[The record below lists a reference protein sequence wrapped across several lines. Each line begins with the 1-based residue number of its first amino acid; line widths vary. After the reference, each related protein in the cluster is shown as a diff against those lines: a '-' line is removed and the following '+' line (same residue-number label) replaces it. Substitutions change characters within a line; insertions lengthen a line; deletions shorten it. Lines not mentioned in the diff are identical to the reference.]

1 MPKTVSRT
9 PGPRM
14 KVSTQI
20 IRLSDEVTKKTPH
33 RGLAAQNFGTKTQ
46 LMVLGSRWCFLR
58 TRTSRYRTAGKG
70 LVATMWAS
78 DAAKSTVNGRREIS
92 FVYGGDHIWVDFH
105 TPVQFVHGHDNDEDS
120 SDTQSSVVVD
130 EDEGA
135 FAHPANASLDSTDA
149 AREPSIVGAVGP
161 YTAKRSLSFGRGS
174 ISGVSHF
181 ASSPTYLVSPIQQ
194 YRTPSSQIQIL
205 SPSTSAVLYE
215 SKPLWPLNNLAEA
228 ELLRHFI
235 DNIGPQLDVTDH
247 VSHFTTTVPQ
257 RAVHCPLLL
266 YAIIA
271 AASIHRSRVQGVPD
285 QFYEEYQAKC
295 IRILIRFLDDPDYSP
310 DENFLA
316 AIVILRKGEE
326 MSDEDRMCHLL
337 GSSRVIN
344 SVGEVAANGG
354 LGESAAWLVLRQSIY
369 VSLTSN
375 TPLNVNLG
383 CYKRSSVFLG
393 LTDHA
398 WANKIVF
405 IFAETLA
412 YSAKS
417 NEQGAADVEDWHTL
431 QQAATQWYHDKPDTF
446 LPVFETSTETRA
458 RNEPTTTGLRNPF
471 PTISMLQAPHVIGLM
486 YYHLTLILLAL
497 SDPVKTVRRR
507 GLESMRLWRETEQ
520 KVKADLKRC
529 IGLAISNP
537 HVVAANFE
545 ASHILYACGHC
556 LNSPEE
562 REAAIDF
569 LRGVRVKLGWGIDHI
584 IDHLERHWAGMQ

>member
-1 MPKTVSRT
+1 MRRCESCETADEPCL
-9 PGPRM
+9 PPPR
-14 KVSTQI
+14 KR
-20 IRLSDEVTKKTPH
+20 IRLKAVHSVIEQP
-33 RGLAAQNFGTKTQ
+33 RSSGQSG
-46 LMVLGSRWCFLR
+46 
-58 TRTSRYRTAGKG
+58 
-70 LVATMWAS
+70 
-78 DAAKSTVNGRREIS
+78 REIS
-92 FVYGGDHIWVDFH
+92 FVYGGDHVWVDFR
-105 TPVQFVHGHDNDEDS
+105 TPVFEVQFVHGNDNDEDS
-120 SDTQSSVVVD
+120 SDVQSSVAID

-135 FAHPANASLDSTDA
+135 FAHPVNVHVDDA
-149 AREPSIVGAVGP
+149 ETVGGPIIGAAVGS
-161 YTAKRSLSFGRGS
+161 YATKRSLSFGRTS
-174 ISGVSHF
+174 ASGTSQF
-181 ASSPTYLVSPIQQ
+181 ASSPTYLVSPVQHHC
-194 YRTPSSQIQIL
+194 TPSSQIQVL

-215 SKPLWPLNNLAEA
+215 AKPLWPLNNLAEA

-247 VSHFTTTVPQ
+247 VCHFTTTVPQ
-257 RAVHCPLLL
+257 RAAHCPLLF

-271 AASIHRSRVQGVPD
+271 AASIHRSRVQGLPD

-316 AIVILRKGEE
+316 AIVVLRKGEE

-405 IFAETLA
+405 VFAETLA

-417 NEQGAADVEDWHTL
+417 NGHDLTDVEDWHTL
-431 QQAATQWYHDKPDTF
+431 QHAAKQWYLDKPDTF
-446 LPVFETSTETRA
+446 LPVFETPIEEDA
-458 RNEPTTTGLRNPF
+458 RNEHTTNEFRNPF

-497 SDPVKTVRRR
+497 SDPTNTARWR
-507 GLESMRLWRETEQ
+507 GLDSIRLWREMEQ
-520 KVKADLKRC
+520 KVRVDLKRC

-556 LNSPEE
+556 LNSPGEQ
-562 REAAIDF
+562 EAAVDF
-569 LRGVRVKLGWGIDHI
+569 LRSVRVKLGWGIDHI
-584 IDHLERHWAGMQ
+584 IDRLKRHWASMQ

>member
-1 MPKTVSRT
+1 MLANDAVKSIVNVSGSPLNGHYVLTKIRGIIEHGVRRCENCET
-9 PGPRM
+9 AGEPCLPPPR
-14 KVSTQI
+14 KR
-20 IRLSDEVTKKTPH
+20 IRLKAVHSVIE
-33 RGLAAQNFGTKTQ
+33 Q
-46 LMVLGSRWCFLR
+46 SR
-58 TRTSRYRTAGKG
+58 SSGQSG
-70 LVATMWAS
+70 
-78 DAAKSTVNGRREIS
+78 REIS
-92 FVYGGDHIWVDFH
+92 FVYGGDHVWVDFH
-105 TPVQFVHGHDNDEDS
+105 TPVQFVHGNDHDEDS
-120 SDTQSSVVVD
+120 SDLQSSIVID

-135 FAHPANASLDSTDA
+135 FPNSMNVRLDCADA
-149 AREPSIVGAVGP
+149 VAEPSIVLAAESDA
-161 YTAKRSLSFGRGS
+161 AKRSLSFGRDS
-174 ISGVSHF
+174 ASGASHF
-181 ASSPTYLVSPIQQ
+181 ASSPTYLVSPLQQ
-194 YRTPSSQIQIL
+194 HRTPSNQIQIL
-205 SPSTSAVLYE
+205 SPSTSTVLYE
-215 SKPLWPLNNLAEA
+215 SKPLWPLNDLAEA

-257 RAVHCPLLL
+257 RAAHCPLLF

-285 QFYEEYQAKC
+285 QFYEEYQARC
-295 IRILIRFLDDPDYSP
+295 IRILIRFLDDPEYSP

-316 AIVILRKGEE
+316 AIVVLRKGEE
-326 MSDEDRMCHLL
+326 MSGNADEDRMCHLL

-354 LGESAAWLVLRQSIY
+354 LGESAAWIVLRQGVY

-375 TPLNVNLG
+375 APLNVDLG
-383 CYKRSSVFLG
+383 CYKRSVVFLG

-405 IFAETLA
+405 IFAETLV

-417 NEQGAADVEDWHTL
+417 SEHAGADVEDWRTL
-431 QQAATQWYHDKPDTF
+431 QHAATQWYHDKPDTF
-446 LPVFETSTETRA
+446 LPVFEASSEESAPNRLA
-458 RNEPTTTGLRNPF
+458 GPGCRNPF

-497 SDPVKTVRRR
+497 SDPVHTARRR
-507 GLESMRLWRETEQ
+507 GLESIRMWRELEQ
-520 KVKADLKRC
+520 KVRIDLKRC

-556 LNSPEE
+556 LNSPGE
-562 REAAIDF
+562 REAAVDF

-584 IDHLERHWAGMQ
+584 IEHLERHWAEM

>member
-1 MPKTVSRT
+1 MRSQGCQRCREKHSRCIIEHGMRRCESCET
-9 PGPRM
+9 ADEPCLPPPR
-14 KVSTQI
+14 KR
-20 IRLSDEVTKKTPH
+20 IRLKAVHSVIE
-33 RGLAAQNFGTKTQ
+33 Q
-46 LMVLGSRWCFLR
+46 SR
-58 TRTSRYRTAGKG
+58 SSGQG
-70 LVATMWAS
+70 
-78 DAAKSTVNGRREIS
+78 GREIS
-92 FVYGGDHIWVDFH
+92 FVYGGDHVWVDFH
-105 TPVQFVHGHDNDEDS
+105 TPVQFVHGNDNDEDS
-120 SDTQSSVVVD
+120 SDVQSSVAVD

-135 FAHPANASLDSTDA
+135 PANPVNVHLGSADVVG
-149 AREPSIVGAVGP
+149 EPSIVAAVES
-161 YTAKRSLSFGRGS
+161 YAAERTLSFGRGS
-174 ISGVSHF
+174 ASGASHF
-181 ASSPTYLVSPIQQ
+181 ASSPTYLVSPVQQ
-194 YRTPSSQIQIL
+194 HRTPSSQIQIL

-257 RAVHCPLLL
+257 RAAHCPLLF

-295 IRILIRFLDDPDYSP
+295 IRILIRYLDDPEYSP

-316 AIVILRKGEE
+316 AIVVLRKGEE

-337 GSSRVIN
+337 GSARVIN
-344 SVGEVAANGG
+344 SVGEVSANGG

-393 LTDHA
+393 LNDHA

-405 IFAETLA
+405 LFAETLA

-417 NEQGAADVEDWHTL
+417 NGNGAADVEDWHTL
-431 QQAATQWYHDKPDTF
+431 QHAATQWYHDKPDTF
-446 LPVFETSTETRA
+446 LPVFETSGEEGA
-458 RNEPTTTGLRNPF
+458 LNEHPTAEFRSPF

-497 SDPVKTVRRR
+497 SDPINAARRR
-507 GLESMRLWRETEQ
+507 GLESIRLWRETEQ
-520 KVKADLKRC
+520 KVRVDLKRC

-537 HVVAANFE
+537 HVVASNFE

-556 LNSPEE
+556 LNSPAE
-562 REAAIDF
+562 REAAVNF
-569 LRGVRVKLGWGIDHI
+569 LRSVRIKLGWGIDHI
-584 IDHLERHWAGMQ
+584 IEHLERHWAGVQ